1 MSSIVQSRIKQSQ
14 TTKRSQWLLII
25 AATIIIVLLSGYQ
38 FYTKGVP
45 YFAEKISESLSE
57 QIYQVID
64 ESSLNELDNSEFKAS
79 KLNRSEQ
86 EETRAIFNS
95 LLSEDSHGNRD
106 YKLEFRQWGG
116 KANAMALANG
126 TIIITDSMVTLCETQ
141 QELSAVM
148 LHEIGHVRH
157 NHVMESLVGSSI
169 VFVSL
174 TIIFGD
180 VSAVSDIIMQG
191 AMLGLNQGYSQQAEF
206 EADTYA
212 NKKMTK
218 TYGDST
224 AMISIFEKL
233 ATEMQ
238 DEHDWLSSHPS
249 FEKRIEK
256 IRQAD

>member
-1 MSSIVQSRIKQSQ
+1 MSLTIQSRINQSQ
-14 TTKRSQWLLII
+14 TTKRAQWFLIF

-45 YFAEKISESLSE
+45 YFSEKISESLPD

-64 ESSLNELDNSEFKAS
+64 ESSLQELDNSEFKAS
-79 KLNRSEQ
+79 QLSLSEQ
-86 EETRAIFNS
+86 EEIRALFKS
-95 LLSEDSHGNRD
+95 LLKEGTHGNRD

-126 TIIITDSMVTLCETQ
+126 TIIITDSMVTLSENP
-141 QELSAVM
+141 QELSAVI

-174 TIIFGD
+174 TIVFGD
-180 VSAVSDIIMQG
+180 VSAVSDIMMQG
-191 AMLGLNQGYSQQAEF
+191 AILGLNQGYSQQAEF
-206 EADTYA
+206 EADFYA
-212 NKKMTK
+212 NEKMNEM
-218 TYGDST
+218 YGDNSG
-224 AMISIFEKL
+224 MISIFEKL
-233 ATEMQ
+233 AAETDDQ
-238 DEHDWLSSHPS
+238 HSWLSSHPS

-256 IRQAD
+256 IKRAE